1 MAVKVGK
8 ESVEGNYALYKGVA
22 ALNILAVNPNKAELS
37 ELTGK
42 DIEEEPQYVSQT
54 EEGKAQVRVTFYART
69 NPESKINSDINLLI
83 PISFIL

>member
-1 MAVKVGK
+1 MKDNVVFMAVKVGK

-37 ELTGK
+37 ELTGR

-54 EEGKAQVRVTFYART
+54 EEGKAQVRVTF
-69 NPESKINSDINLLI
+69 
-83 PISFIL
+83 